1 MKKLNF
7 RPIDPKSS
15 LIIILLT
22 LLFIN
27 LMNIDVEKG
36 NLGLITFFIDVPVET
51 LKAYYDEFFYGP
63 LFGLFFLFRYVTE
76 QDFGMEQRSEDFNN
90 SDDLSAEGF
99 DQENQDRAVIITV
112 MVMLP
117 ILFTAFYFVIL

>member
-1 MKKLNF
+1 
-7 RPIDPKSS
+7 
-15 LIIILLT
+15 
-22 LLFIN
+22 
-27 LMNIDVEKG
+27 MNIDVEKG